1 MVSVGVVH
9 SVLDTYDCNEVIAV
23 FNSGN
28 ALIFSQKSHLSID
41 LFKST
46 KHLWCSA
53 HTSFEL
59 TQYQCQF
66 SVQTQ
71 MSVSIAASRVFP
83 VEIGKT
89 TLPGPELWKHLEC
102 ITQVS
107 ITPLPLLV
115 IKLDIETEIWAKIR
129 YILLYTLN
137 LIYQRRDTQTLS
149 CPADT

>member
-23 FNSGN
+23 FNNGN

-89 TLPGPELWKHLEC
+89 TLGKHLEC
-102 ITQVS
+102 ITQLS

-115 IKLDIETEIWAKIR
+115 IKLDIETEIWARIR
-129 YILLYTLN
+129 YIQLYTLN